1 MHYRPLGK
9 TGLSVSEI
17 GFGAWGIGGGW
28 GERRDDEARAALDRA
43 LELGVNFID
52 TALAY
57 GDGVSERLVGQAIRN
72 VGRPVVVASKV
83 PPKNH
88 VWPARPG
95 TKLSEAFPTQ
105 YILDC
110 THRSLEHL
118 GLETIDVMQLHVWSD
133 EWADQD
139 EWKEAARVLKDTGL
153 IRAFG
158 ISINDHE
165 PDNALKALETGLI
178 DTVQVIYNIF
188 DQTPARSLL
197 PRCQELG
204 VGVIVRVP
212 LDEGGLTGSIRP
224 DTTFEPGD
232 WREHYF
238 SGGRKQEVYER
249 VERLRFLEHD
259 GMDLP
264 EAALR
269 FCLSHP
275 AVSTVIPGMRSPRR
289 AEQNVKAGDG
299 KGLSRQDL
307 EALKAHEWPRNFYRD
322 E

>member
-9 TGLSVSEI
+9 TGLMVSEI

-28 GERRDDEARAALDRA
+28 GERRDDEALQTLTHALNS
-43 LELGVNFID
+43 GINFID

-57 GDGVSERLVGQAIRN
+57 GEGVSERLVGQAIRAAD
-72 VGRPVVVASKV
+72 RPVVVASKV
-83 PPKNH
+83 PPKNR

-95 TKLSEAFPTQ
+95 TPLSEAFPRD
-105 YILDC
+105 YIVEC
-110 THRSLEHL
+110 TERSLSHL
-118 GLETIDVMQLHVWSD
+118 GLETLDVIQLHVWSD

-139 EWKEAARVLKDTGL
+139 DWKEAARTLKDNGM

-158 ISINDHE
+158 LSINDHE
-165 PDNALKALETGLI
+165 ADNALKALDTGLI

-188 DQTPARSLL
+188 EQRPEERLF

-212 LDEGGLTGSIRP
+212 FDEGGLTGSIRP
-224 DTTFEPGD
+224 DTVFEKGD

-238 SGGRKQEVYER
+238 SGNRKQEVFDR
-249 VERLRFLEHD
+249 VEKLRFLERD
-259 GMDLP
+259 GRTLP

-269 FCLSHP
+269 FCLSNP

-289 AEQNVKAGDG
+289 VDENARAGDG
-299 KGLSRQDL
+299 KGLPAEDL
-307 EALKAHEWPRNFYRD
+307 QALKAHAWPRNFYRD
-322 E
+322 